1 MSLIRFLKPR
11 YFSTS
16 IKTTFENNNLVLKV
30 GNKRFLPEKSFFSKI
45 DISKLPER
53 TKIDEE
59 TIAHLERLSLVD
71 CANRKGIETLEDA
84 IAFADRILQVDTTG
98 VEPLITVLEDR
109 PLEVREDNVTEGNC
123 KKEIL
128 RNAAITEEDYFVA
141 PPGNIPL
148 EPRKNLLHKN

>member
-109 PLEVREDNVTEGNC
+109 
-123 KKEIL
+123 
-128 RNAAITEEDYFVA
+128 
-141 PPGNIPL
+141 
-148 EPRKNLLHKN
+148 